1 MKVLL
6 ISGGHIDEAFAAEFC
21 REHRFDRI
29 IAVDGGL
36 EAAERLGLGIA
47 SVKRTEDGSPL
58 GEAAACE
65 AAADGNLSGK
75 AVTCEAAA
83 ESKLDSAHSRLTD
96 IVGDFD
102 TVRPEVLEKYK
113 TRPQSQATSGAAAP
127 GTCAGAAVP
136 GTSAST
142 TMSEAQA
149 GVGRRPAGS
158 VEIHQYNPE
167 KDYTDTDI
175 ALKLAIKYC
184 QEAVPERCVGASVP
198 ETCVGAAVP
207 GGAETAGTAAAPDNT
222 PKLAGTAAAP
232 DNAPELTGIDAAPD
246 NAPELAGT
254 TTAPA
259 NVPESE
265 IWILGATGSRLDHV
279 LANIS
284 MLMLPLR
291 SGIRAWI
298 VDEHNR
304 ICLLSG
310 KMVIQKE
317 ESFGKYL
324 SLIPMTPQLSGVTLK
339 GVKYPLNNHTVCLGE
354 SLCVSNEITDPE
366 AVIEVRDGIAVVLET
381 RD

>member
-6 ISGGHIDEAFAAEFC
+6 ISGGHIDEAFAAAFC

-47 SVKRTEDGSPL
+47 SVKRTQDGSPS
-58 GEAAACE
+58 GEAAACGN
-65 AAADGNLSGK
+65 AADGNLSGK
-75 AVTCEAAA
+75 TVTCEAA
-83 ESKLDSAHSRLTD
+83 EGLELDSICNRLTD

-113 TRPQSQATSGAAAP
+113 TRTQPQATSGAAAP

-136 GTSAST
+136 EPCAST
-142 TMSEAQA
+142 TMSEALA
-149 GVGRRPAGS
+149 GVGSRPAGS

-184 QEAVPERCVGASVP
+184 QETVPERCAGVAVP
-198 ETCVGAAVP
+198 ETCAGATVS
-207 GGAETAGTAAAPDNT
+207 GGAETACTAAAPDNV
-222 PKLAGTAAAP
+222 PEMAGIAA
-232 DNAPELTGIDAAPD
+232 GPD

-254 TTAPA
+254 TAVSDNAPETAGTATAPD
-259 NVPESE
+259 NPPENE

-284 MLMLPLR
+284 MLLLPMR

-310 KMVIQKE
+310 KMVIKKE

-324 SLIPMTPQLSGVTLK
+324 SLIPLTPQLSGVTLK
-339 GVKYPLNNHTVCLGE
+339 GVKYPLNNHTVYLGE
-354 SLCVSNEITDPE
+354 SLCVSNEITDRE
-366 AVIEVRDGIAVVLET
+366 AVLKVGDGIAVVLET